1 VDSDLRG
8 TCQKSGVVRLG
19 NAVGEGEEDIAR
31 EKRHGRLLV
40 LHLDLA

>member
-1 VDSDLRG
+1 
-8 TCQKSGVVRLG
+8 VRLG

-31 EKRHGRLLV
+31 EKLHGRLLV